1 MTESCERDYIYYI
14 LLVAKIYMYIYYILL
29 VAKIYMYIY
38 NINNLITLL
47 VVFPY
52 E

>member
-1 MTESCERDYIYYI
+1 MTGVVKGIIYRLYI
-14 LLVAKIYMYIYYILL
+14 L

-47 VVFPY
+47 AVFPY